1 MRLQTKIHLFGTASH
16 FSSDCVW
23 DTQIQF
29 VWKALMLF
37 LVVALILGRS
47 LELYELLCGFVK
59 MGIIMPF
66 NNIFLLIK
74 IKQESFLKIKLL
86 IK

>member
-1 MRLQTKIHLFGTASH
+1 
-16 FSSDCVW
+16 
-23 DTQIQF
+23 
-29 VWKALMLF
+29 MLF